1 MADIQAHEH
10 QPAGAQ
16 AQSGARDFQIQRDC
30 LSKTRFVDLQLHEAT
45 DLAPGELLLRISSV
59 ALSANNITYAVL
71 GERMRYWQF
80 FPALSTLS
88 DALSWGRLP
97 VWGFADVIHSAH
109 PEIAVGERI
118 YGYLPMSTHL
128 LVLAGRVSAKGFVD
142 ASPHRAALPAVYQQY
157 RRCAQDQNYAP
168 QNEALQALLLPLLF
182 TAFLLCDEII
192 ARIPAGK
199 STVILTSASSKTALA
214 TAFLLQALRPE
225 ACEVIALT
233 SAKHLDFVRE
243 RGCFDRVLE
252 YHDVESLAPDQSA
265 IAVDFSGNVALM
277 ARIHQH
283 CRGLQHSLRI
293 GVTHWHEAAGMAE
306 PKVFA
311 VKHIGPKVFAG
322 QHIGPR
328 PELFFAPDYA
338 AKRVAQWGAVE
349 FERRTGAAWMAMLLW
364 AQNWLKVRTDC
375 GEEAIA
381 DAYLAALNGVSPADV
396 GQMLAF
402 KTWQDSN

>member
-1 MADIQAHEH
+1 MADIQAHQH

-16 AQSGARDFQIQRDC
+16 TQSRARDFQIQRDC
-30 LSKTRFVDLQLHEAT
+30 LSKTRFVDLQLPEAT
-45 DLAPGELLLRISSV
+45 DLAPGELLLRLSSV

-118 YGYLPMSTHL
+118 YGYLPMSTHIK
-128 LVLAGRVSAKGFVD
+128 VLAGRVSAKGFVD

-168 QNEALQALLLPLLF
+168 EREALQALLLPLLF

-199 STVILTSASSKTALA
+199 SSVILTSASSKTALA

-233 SAKHLDFVRE
+233 SAKHMDFVRA
-243 RGCFDRVLE
+243 RGCFDRVLD
-252 YHDVESLAPDQSA
+252 YQDVESLAPDQSA

-306 PKVFA
+306 PLAAKP
-311 VKHIGPKVFAG
+311 IGPK
-322 QHIGPR
+322 

-375 GEEAIA
+375 GEAAIA

-402 KTWQDSN
+402 

>member
-1 MADIQAHEH
+1 MVADLQSNEN
-10 QPAGAQ
+10 QPAVALR
-16 AQSGARDFQIQRDC
+16 ARDFQIQRDC
-30 LSKTRFVDLQLHEAT
+30 LSKTRFVDLQLPT
-45 DLAPGELLLRISSV
+45 DLAPGELLLGISSV

-80 FPALSTLS
+80 FPASSTLS
-88 DALSWGRLP
+88 DAANWARLP

-118 YGYLPMSTHL
+118 YGYLPLSTHL
-128 LVLAGRVSAKGFVD
+128 KVLAGRVSARGFID

-168 QNEALQALLLPLLF
+168 EREALQALLLPLLF

-192 ARIPAGK
+192 ARLPAGK

-225 ACEVIALT
+225 DCEVIALT
-233 SAKHLDFVRE
+233 SAKNMDFVRA
-243 RGCFDRVLE
+243 RGCFDRVLD
-252 YHDVESLAPDQSA
+252 YQDVESLAPEQSA

-306 PKVFA
+306 PLAAKP
-311 VKHIGPKVFAG
+311 IGPKVFAG

-349 FERRTGAAWMAMLLW
+349 FERRTGAAWMAMLIW
-364 AQNWLKVRTDC
+364 AQSWLKVRTDR

-402 KTWQDSN
+402 

>member
-1 MADIQAHEH
+1 MAADIKSNEN
-10 QPAGAQ
+10 QPAVALR
-16 AQSGARDFQIQRDC
+16 ARDFQIQRDC
-30 LSKTRFVDLQLHEAT
+30 LSKTRFVDLQLPEPA

-80 FPALSTLS
+80 FPPLSTLG

-109 PEIAVGERI
+109 PEIAIGERI
-118 YGYLPMSTHL
+118 YGYLPLSTHL
-128 LVLAGRVSAKGFVD
+128 KVLVGRVSARGFID
-142 ASPHRAALPAVYQQY
+142 ATPHRAALPAVYQQY

-168 QNEALQALLLPLLF
+168 EREALQALLLPLLF

-192 ARIPAGK
+192 ARLPAGK

-225 ACEVIALT
+225 DCEVIALT
-233 SAKHLDFVRE
+233 SAKNMDFVRA
-243 RGCFDRVLE
+243 RGCFDRVLD
-252 YHDVESLAPDQSA
+252 YQDVGSLAPEQSA

-293 GVTHWHEAAGMAE
+293 GVTHWHEAAGVPGENASIGQK
-306 PKVFA
+306 PL
-311 VKHIGPKVFAG
+311 GPK
-322 QHIGPR
+322 

-338 AKRVAQWGAVE
+338 AKRVSQWGPVE
-349 FERRTGAAWMAMLLW
+349 FDRRTGAAWVAMLLW
-364 AQNWLKVRTDC
+364 AQSWLKVRTDQ
-375 GEEAIA
+375 GEDAIA

-402 KTWQDSN
+402 